1 LQVDLSKIKMNR
13 NWGYTS
19 YRLGLFAITP
29 DSIENT
35 YSKNY
40 KQDAIRKGRNDLI
53 SWDIDL
59 KTKKVQFQDKNP
71 GNHNMEFLAEPMLG
85 CIGVAPEGNFNPT
98 SGPSGEWGGN
108 IDYNQIVEGSTVYLP
123 VFQEG
128 VYLYV
133 GDGHALQGDGEP
145 LGTGIETSMDL
156 EFSVEV
162 IKNKKINM
170 PRLETSDFISSIGS
184 QPEFSSDL
192 NRGLQIATSEMIT
205 WLIEDYKM
213 KPSAAHLLIGMV
225 AKYEVITVAGS
236 VGLKIMKKYLPK

>member
-1 LQVDLSKIKMNR
+1 
-13 NWGYTS
+13 
-19 YRLGLFAITP
+19 LGLFSITP

-59 KTKKVQFQDKNP
+59 KTKKVRFQDKNP

-85 CIGVAPEGNFNPT
+85 CIGVAPQGNFNPT

-128 VYLYV
+128 AYLYL

-213 KPSAAHLLIGMV
+213 KPSATHLLIGMV